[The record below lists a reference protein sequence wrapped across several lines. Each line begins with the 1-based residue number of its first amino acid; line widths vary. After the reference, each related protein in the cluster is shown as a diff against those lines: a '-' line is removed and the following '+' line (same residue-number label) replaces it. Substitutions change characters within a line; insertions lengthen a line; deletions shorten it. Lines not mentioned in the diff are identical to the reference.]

1 MYPHDDPKGVVTQQY
16 MPDGLEDAVY
26 YEPTDHG
33 AEKRIKDYLGR
44 LRALVRGRA
53 G

>member
-1 MYPHDDPKGVVTQQY
+1 

-33 AEKRIKDYLGR
+33 AERRIKDYIGR
-44 LRALVRGRA
+44 LRDLVRGR
-53 G
+53 